1 MPIVRRTLITAIAAL
16 ALCEPALA
24 QQATVTR
31 VTGTVTADNYPALA
45 AFLQEEFDQVVGL
58 SLIFPGNDTYAA
70 GVLQAYEEGGMF
82 LAYVGGPGS
91 DSQISALSGYLK
103 QDSDYA
109 FDRAYK
115 VTYAGM
121 GQGIV
126 AIALEPT
133 LPPPGVPVT
142 SVAIDDLPAPTN

>member
-1 MPIVRRTLITAIAAL
+1 MQIARSTLIAATAAL
-16 ALCEPALA
+16 VLCGPALA
-24 QQATVTR
+24 QQAKVTR
-31 VTGTVTADNYPALA
+31 VTGTVTAQTYPALA
-45 AFLQEEFDQVVGL
+45 AFLQAQFDNVVQL
-58 SLIFPGNDTYAA
+58 SLTFPGEDAYAP

-82 LAYVGGPGS
+82 LSYLGGPGG
-91 DSQISALSGYLK
+91 DSQISALSGYVK
-103 QDSDYA
+103 DGDDFV

-133 LPPPGVPVT
+133 MPPPGVPVET
-142 SVAIDDLPAPTN
+142 VAIDRLPAP

>member
-1 MPIVRRTLITAIAAL
+1 MPIVRRTLIAAIAAL
-16 ALCEPALA
+16 ALCGPALA
-24 QQATVTR
+24 QQVKVTR

-45 AFLQEEFDQVVGL
+45 AFLQEQFDQVVAL
-58 SLIFPGNDTYAA
+58 SLTFPGNDAYAP

-91 DSQISALSGYLK
+91 DSQISALSGYVK
-103 QDSDYA
+103 QGSDYA

-115 VTYAGM
+115 VSYAGM

-133 LPPPGVPVT
+133 LPPPGVPVET
-142 SVAIDDLPAPTN
+142 VAIDRLPAPAN

>member
-1 MPIVRRTLITAIAAL
+1 MQIARRTLIAAL
-16 ALCEPALA
+16 AAALTWPALA
-24 QQATVTR
+24 QQAKVTR

-45 AFLQEEFDQVVGL
+45 AFLQEEFDRVVAL
-58 SLIFPGNDTYAA
+58 SLTFPGNDAYAP

-91 DSQISALSGYLK
+91 DSQISALSGYVK
-103 QDSDYA
+103 QGKDYA

-115 VTYAGM
+115 VIYAGM

-133 LPPPGVPVT
+133 LPPPGVPVET
-142 SVAIDDLPAPTN
+142 VAIGRLPAPAN